1 MTINEAAEVLGLQ
14 PSTLR
19 LQVKLGK
26 LRAHRMGGRLY
37 VTEVEVDRYARE
49 SLRAKPKGDEAA

>member
-1 MTINEAAEVLGLQ
+1 MTINEAADRLGLA
-14 PSTLR
+14 PATLR

-37 VTEVEVDRYARE
+37 VTASEVDRYRE
-49 SLRAKPKGDEAA
+49 VSLKRPKEDVA

>member
-1 MTINEAAEVLGLQ
+1 MTINEAADRLGLA
-14 PSTLR
+14 PATLR

-37 VTEVEVDRYARE
+37 VTDAEVARYRE
-49 SLRAKPKGDEAA
+49 TSLRKPKDDAS